1 MMTFK
6 DLCDLLKNEDEVT
19 VLEYLDIETE
29 DIVNRFEDVI
39 EARFEYLR
47 RLYEEDR
54 SEEA

>member
-1 MMTFK
+1 MTFK